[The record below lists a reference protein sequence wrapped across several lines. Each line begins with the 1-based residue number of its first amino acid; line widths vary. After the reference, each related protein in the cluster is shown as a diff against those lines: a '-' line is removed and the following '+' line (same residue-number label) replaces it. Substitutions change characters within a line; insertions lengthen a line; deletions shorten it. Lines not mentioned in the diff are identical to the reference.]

1 MLRATG
7 RTSLGDGDSVMSRVP
22 PQSTRHTAL
31 AYGETHQ
38 QHLHIHSLGN
48 ETGFPGGSG
57 GKESAVSARDL
68 GSIPSLARSPG
79 EGNGYPLQYSCL
91 GNPTDGR
98 AWRATVH
105 GVQRVGYD

>member
-7 RTSLGDGDSVMSRVP
+7 RASLGDGDPVRSRVP
-22 PQSTRHTAL
+22 PQSARHTAL
-31 AYGETHQ
+31 ARGETHQ
-38 QHLHIHSLGN
+38 QYLHMHSLGN
-48 ETGFPGGSG
+48 EAGFPGGSD
-57 GKESAVSARDL
+57 GKESAVNAGDL

-79 EGNGYPLQYSCL
+79 EGNGYPLQDSCL
-91 GNPTDGR
+91 GNPMDGR